1 MPTREGLTSAPFW
14 PNASAVP
21 WYVTAGQVVDLFHG
35 AQTRGHGDLEV
46 AVPSALCARAT
57 VDTAGVRA
65 LVDHLE
71 VVWARCSRPCVTSA
85 RPRIWPVTVS
95 RASSPMR

>member
-1 MPTREGLTSAPFW
+1 MSTREGLTSAPFW

-46 AVPSALCARAT
+46 AVPAAHFAP
-57 VDTAGVRA
+57 A
-65 LVDHLE
+65 
-71 VVWARCSRPCVTSA
+71 
-85 RPRIWPVTVS
+85 PR
-95 RASSPMR
+95 